1 MTPRT
6 GKQSRDRGEQ
16 FEADLLRAYRPP
28 SVYLQRT
35 SPPWRYVR
43 AGRVLKVVVTEEGV
57 PDFHAAVDGRAVVLD
72 AKATAGDRWEFDH
85 LTIKQ
90 AEHFDAA
97 DARGVLAGI
106 LLRWDARQVVHWL
119 PWPALAPRWY
129 AWRRGTSARGG
140 ASITP
145 RDAAELGR
153 EVVGLRW
160 WEVVQNS
167 S

>member
-57 PDFHAAVDGRAVVLD
+57 PDFHGAVAGRAVVLD

-85 LTIKQ
+85 LTVAQ

-129 AWRRGTSARGG
+129 AWHRGTVARGG

-145 RDAAELGR
+145 RDADALGR

-160 WEVVQNS
+160 WQVVQNS